1 MADSS
6 TKTSLNLAMFGATGP
21 TGIQAVKRALEL
33 GHHVTAVVRNPDK
46 LNDIK

>member
-6 TKTSLNLAMFGATGP
+6 TKILKLAMFGATGP
-21 TGIQAVKRALEL
+21 TGVQAVKRALEL
-33 GHHVTAVVRNPDK
+33 GHHVTALVRNPEK